1 MQTLNI
7 HIANICIISNL
18 NEIFQESSF
27 LSYTG
32 KGTEEKMT
40 IYHILTTKII
50 SDSFGTMY
58 TRRCTGILVDLFLI
72 IGAVISEGLGTSQFL
87 GSQTC
92 GLGYGVSTD
101 DQVQTVAGLG
111 D

>member
-1 MQTLNI
+1 
-7 HIANICIISNL
+7 
-18 NEIFQESSF
+18 
-27 LSYTG
+27 
-32 KGTEEKMT
+32 MT
-40 IYHILTTKII
+40 IYHISTTKII

-58 TRRCTGILVDLFLI
+58 TRRCTGILVDLFLV

>member
-1 MQTLNI
+1 MNSLLLISMKLLNQI
-7 HIANICIISNL
+7 FPESN
-18 NEIFQESSF
+18 F

-32 KGTEEKMT
+32 KETEEKIT
-40 IYHILTTKII
+40 IYHISTTKII

-58 TRRCTGILVDLFLI
+58 TRRCTGILVDLFLV
-72 IGAVISEGLGTSQFL
+72 IGTVISEGLGTSQFL

-92 GLGYGVSTD
+92 GLGYGVPTD